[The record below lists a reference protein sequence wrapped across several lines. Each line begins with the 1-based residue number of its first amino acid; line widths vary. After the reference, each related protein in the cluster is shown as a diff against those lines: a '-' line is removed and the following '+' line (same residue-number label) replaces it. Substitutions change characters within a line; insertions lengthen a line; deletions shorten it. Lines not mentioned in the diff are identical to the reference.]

1 MIYITALVL
10 HNNTKEVSG
19 GYKGRGPR
27 IEPLLEDQGTRMG
40 TYILNHH
47 FMKPYFL
54 WLNPTLKVTEVT
66 PFPLISFIHCVKIQT
81 LWKLNIKSLNNI
93 LAMKENVL
101 SISCVWL

>member
-47 FMKPYFL
+47 FM
-54 WLNPTLKVTEVT
+54 NPLFFMAESDSESHRGHT
-66 PFPLISFIHCVKIQT
+66 IS
-81 LWKLNIKSLNNI
+81 LD
-93 LAMKENVL
+93 
-101 SISCVWL
+101 